1 MVKSL
6 TSILI
11 AAAFLIGLGV
21 FEWFYVSDRF
31 TSFEAEL
38 QSLYDK
44 AEEGTANGEDARAV
58 QTSWE
63 NRKEKLHV
71 WIPHNDITRIDDYL
85 SETVQLITEQNY
97 ELALPKL
104 EILIHLC
111 SCLPD
116 TYRPALEN
124 IF

>member
-6 TSILI
+6 ISILI
-11 AAAFLIGLGV
+11 AAALLAGLAV
-21 FEWFYVSDRF
+21 FEWFYVSDQF
-31 TSFEAEL
+31 CDFQQEL
-38 QSLYDK
+38 QSLYIKVD
-44 AEEGTANGEDARAV
+44 EQTANGEDAKAV

-63 NRKEKLHV
+63 YRKENLHV

-85 SETVQLITEQNY
+85 SETVRLIAEGNY

-104 EILIHLC
+104 EILLHLC

-116 TYRPALEN
+116 TYRPGLEN
-124 IF
+124 VF